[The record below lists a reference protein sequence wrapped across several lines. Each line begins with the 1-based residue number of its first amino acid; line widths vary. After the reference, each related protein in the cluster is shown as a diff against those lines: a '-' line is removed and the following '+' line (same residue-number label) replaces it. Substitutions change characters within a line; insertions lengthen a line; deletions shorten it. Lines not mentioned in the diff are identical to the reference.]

1 LLQDEYEYEYRP
13 FGAEYE
19 YEMGVIFSA
28 STSVPRVNCPV
39 AFPLALAL
47 VLVLGF
53 FSRGGRTL
61 LQDEYEYEY
70 RPFGA
75 EYEYEM
81 GVTLCLPPLIPVP

>member
-1 LLQDEYEYEYRP
+1 MLQDEYEYEYRP

-39 AFPLALAL
+39 AFPLVL